1 MPTGP
6 SSPVADKIPAAPLC
20 GFSPAVPT
28 PYLPSCPQCASPS
41 SPASLSTECASC
53 IDNRVRCFE
62 DCDPILQALNAA
74 PFASPTKLGSYCVS
88 SSSPSALCEQCSAP
102 NPASPWTAP
111 PTDQVPA
118 EDGQQFFYLS
128 DSRIYEYLFINA
140 SPGTLTVG
148 TSPSTTY
155 PWFMDSTQPDSA
167 TIATMR
173 ARTAICFR

>member
-1 MPTGP
+1 MT
-6 SSPVADKIPAAPLC
+6 
-20 GFSPAVPT
+20 FSFLTRNTRVT
-28 PYLPSCPQCASPS
+28 LGASPS